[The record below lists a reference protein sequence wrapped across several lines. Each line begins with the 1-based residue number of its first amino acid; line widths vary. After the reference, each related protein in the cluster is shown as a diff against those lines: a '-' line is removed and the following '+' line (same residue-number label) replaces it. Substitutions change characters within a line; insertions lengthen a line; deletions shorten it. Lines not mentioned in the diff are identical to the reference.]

1 MRGYSWKYL
10 IDWGLYTFIC
20 VVVAWTIIAILLPIV
35 AKLRKC
41 VDKHSL
47 VYKIVNGV
55 LIIFRENIVIVIHI
69 LTINDVGFYGMAS
82 FKLLPAV
89 TTNLDVAKL
98 LFSVIMFA
106 YYILYL
112 LRLFVV
118 GVRFVG
124 SEEQEDRFMVLFSCF
139 YSHKKK

>member
-20 VVVAWTIIAILLPIV
+20 VTVAWTMVAILILTV
-35 AKLRKC
+35 AKIKKY
-41 VDKHSL
+41 VDKNSL
-47 VYKIVNGV
+47 VLKIVNGV
-55 LIIFRENIVIVIHI
+55 LTIFRENIIIVIHI

-89 TTNLDVAKL
+89 TNNIDIAKL
-98 LFSVIMFA
+98 LFSAIMFS

-112 LRLFVV
+112 LRLFIAA
-118 GVRFVG
+118 VRFVG